1 MNSIDEL
8 RATLRTAASF
18 SLERFVARLTK
29 ERHAT
34 TPGSPAGSLLSAG
47 RYNRRGHPA
56 LYTSYDARTALE
68 EILVAIGYN
77 EGDPF
82 EPYMMH
88 TFWVAFTR
96 VFDLTDATLLS
107 ALGTSYAE
115 VTSTRF
121 PGIPHP
127 CQMLGEAARAEGA
140 EALVAWS
147 AARPGEKNVVIFAV
161 DPPRYVTV
169 TGVTSIP

>member
-1 MNSIDEL
+1 MNSIDDL

-18 SLERFVARLTK
+18 SLERFVARFTK
-29 ERHAT
+29 ERYAT
-34 TPGSPAGSLLSAG
+34 TPGSPAGTLISAG

-56 LYTSYDARTALE
+56 VYTSLDARTGLE

-88 TFWVAFTR
+88 TFWVAFAR
-96 VFDLTDATLLS
+96 VFDLTEPALLS
-107 ALGTSYAE
+107 DLGTSRAE
-115 VTSTRF
+115 VTSTRL

-127 CQMLGEAARAEGA
+127 CQTLGEAARAERA
-140 EALVAWS
+140 EALVVWS
-147 AARPGEKNVVIFAV
+147 AARPGEKNLVIFAV

-169 TGVTSIP
+169 TDVTSLP